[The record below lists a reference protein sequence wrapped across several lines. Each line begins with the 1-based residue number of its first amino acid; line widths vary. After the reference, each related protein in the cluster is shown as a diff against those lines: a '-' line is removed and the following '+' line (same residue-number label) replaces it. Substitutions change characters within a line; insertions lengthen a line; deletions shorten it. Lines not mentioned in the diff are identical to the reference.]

1 MEIEITP
8 ILIAMVMVIFGACI
22 FFHGKSITNLLSIV
36 EILESRINQC
46 GIRINR
52 LENKINQPKEG
63 SEDAILF

>member
-1 MEIEITP
+1 
-8 ILIAMVMVIFGACI
+8 MVMVIFGACI